1 MSEMEI
7 TREDV
12 AGRARAGKL
21 APLDIDR
28 SLQTA
33 RGIKHP
39 WYRCQALATAAEHM
53 AGRDQER
60 VVLESLAAGHEQDEV
75 NRVVTVSSWPI
86 RVLAKVRPELAAK
99 HVEDLVALAETEP
112 HNLRR
117 SHALQSLAYA
127 VSGHPELLGRVVP
140 ALVGA
145 LVGGHGPRID
155 RCIRDT
161 FELVLSVSSD
171 LARTVAMHHKP
182 NNQRSRLLAA
192 IPG

>member
-21 APLDIDR
+21 APLDIGR
-28 SLQTA
+28 SLETA

-39 WYRCQALATAAEHM
+39 WYRCQALATTAEYM
-53 AGRDQER
+53 TGRDQER
-60 VVLESLAAGHEQDEV
+60 VLSESLAAAHEQDET

-86 RVLAKVRPELAAK
+86 RVLAKIRPELAAK
-99 HVEDLVALAETEP
+99 YVEDLVALAETEP

-117 SHALQSLAYA
+117 SHALQSLAYS
-127 VSGHPELLGRVVP
+127 VSGHPGLLGRVVP
-140 ALVGA
+140 ALVES
-145 LVGGHGPRID
+145 LIGGHGPRID

-161 FELVLSVSSD
+161 FELVLSARRD
-171 LARTVAMHHKP
+171 LAWTVAMHHKP
-182 NNQRSRLLAA
+182 NNLQSRLLAA